1 MRVISQDGLT
11 DVQYENFTF
20 AITIDS
26 CIVANRNL
34 AASPQEFI
42 CGTMAEYSSIEKA
55 LKAMEMLREK
65 YQECMKV
72 SGGENP
78 FTGRITQPNMWVL
91 PKVFQF
97 PSDDEVKV

>member
-65 YQECMKV
+65 YIDYNGKTNFV
-72 SGGENP
+72 P
-78 FTGRITQPNMWVL
+78 
-91 PKVFQF
+91 PKIFRF
-97 PSDDEVKV
+97 PPDDEV